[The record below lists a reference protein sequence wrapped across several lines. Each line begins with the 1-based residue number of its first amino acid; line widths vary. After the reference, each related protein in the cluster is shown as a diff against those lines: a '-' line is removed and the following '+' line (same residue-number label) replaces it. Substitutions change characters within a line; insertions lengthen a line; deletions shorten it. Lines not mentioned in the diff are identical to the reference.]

1 VISFF
6 FLSALW
12 RGDAARFLTSM
23 DLDLDLDWLDL
34 LVVVICLRTAGTAEA
49 TILLIG
55 ACAGACDS
63 TCTISPDATRLSRVE
78 AGWCDTKGCIL

>member
-23 DLDLDLDWLDL
+23 DLDLDLDGLDL

-55 ACAGACDS
+55 ACAGACDFNMYYS
-63 TCTISPDATRLSRVE
+63 ARCDSPGSSRGRLV
-78 AGWCDTKGCIL
+78 